1 VLSITLGLGLVLL
14 GIYFNSLFTAAMGF
28 FCMLLGLYS
37 SRARPVKAAEKAPK
51 GERRVTH
58 RVIISEPP
66 ESTIMPWEVPEFPA
80 SAAFPKDA
88 ESLLN
93 SDIKALK
100 KLKGKTQDPKE
111 AKEIDGEIKELEG
124 QKKKIVQGLSGIN
137 FLPLPDYGST
147 DPLEKIFLGL
157 PIRFLKKV

>member
-1 VLSITLGLGLVLL
+1 MLSITLGLGLVLL
-14 GIYFNSLFTAAMGF
+14 GIYFNSLFTAAIGF

-37 SRARPVKAAEKAPK
+37 SRARPVKAAEKAPQ

-66 ESTIMPWEVPEFPA
+66 GSAIMPWEVPEFPA

-88 ESLLN
+88 ENLLK

-100 KLKGKTQDPKE
+100 KLREKTEDPEKVR
-111 AKEIDGEIKELEG
+111 EIDDDIKELEG
-124 QKKKIVQGLSGIN
+124 QKKRIVQGLSGIN